1 MPRAGSFVLAIPPLP
16 LGMVNELLIAF
27 STLFAIVDPVT
38 LAGPFLGMT
47 ANESASSRRNTAIRA
62 VALSFTILVGCAF
75 AGQKLLDLL
84 GITLPAFQIAGGIL
98 LFVVAFD
105 MIYGR
110 PHLNQQTEA
119 EQQEGAT
126 KEDVAVF
133 PLAIPLL
140 AGPGAIAS
148 VLILSNRAAGI
159 TSMAMLLLAITL
171 TMGLSLL
178 VLLISSRIQKFFG
191 QIGINTLSRLMGIV
205 LSALAVQ
212 FVVSAVQQLLKA

>member
-1 MPRAGSFVLAIPPLP
+1 MG
-16 LGMVNELLIAF
+16 NELLIAF

-38 LAGPFLGMT
+38 LAGPFLAMT
-47 ANESASSRRNTAIRA
+47 ATESAGSRRNTAFRA
-62 VALSFTILVGCAF
+62 VGISTAVLVFCAF
-75 AGQKLLDLL
+75 VGQRVLDLL

-105 MIYGR
+105 MIYGH
-110 PHLNQQTEA
+110 PHRNQQTEA
-119 EQQEGAT
+119 EEKERSE

-148 VLILSNRAAGI
+148 VLILSKQAESLA
-159 TSMAMLLLAITL
+159 SMLMIVIAIGL
-171 TMGLSLL
+171 VMGLSLGI
-178 VLLISSRIQKFFG
+178 LLLSSRIQRFFG

-205 LSALAVQ
+205 LAALSVQ
-212 FVVSAVQQLLKA
+212 FVVSALQQLLRG

>member
-1 MPRAGSFVLAIPPLP
+1 MG
-16 LGMVNELLIAF
+16 NELLIAF

-47 ANESASSRRNTAIRA
+47 ANESESSRRNTAFRA
-62 VALSFTILVGCAF
+62 VVLSYVILVFCAF
-75 AGQKLLDLL
+75 AGQKILDLL

-98 LFVVAFD
+98 LFAVAFD

-110 PHLNQQTEA
+110 PHRNQQTEE
-119 EQQEGAT
+119 EQEEGT
-126 KEDVAVF
+126 HKEDVAVF

-148 VLILSNRAAGI
+148 VLILSNRAASAA
-159 TSMAMLLLAITL
+159 SMGMLVLAITL

-178 VLLISSRIQKFFG
+178 VLLISGQIQRFFG

-205 LSALAVQ
+205 LAALAVQ
-212 FVVSAVQQLLKA
+212 FVVSAFQQLWPAAGP

>member
-1 MPRAGSFVLAIPPLP
+1 MG
-16 LGMVNELLIAF
+16 NELLIAF

-38 LAGPFLGMT
+38 LAGPFLAMT
-47 ANESASSRRNTAIRA
+47 ASESASSRRNTAYRA
-62 VALSFTILVGCAF
+62 VGISFAILVFCAF

-84 GITLPAFQIAGGIL
+84 GITLPAFQIAGGLL

-110 PHLNQQTEA
+110 PHRNQQT
-119 EQQEGAT
+119 QEEEEEGVH

-148 VLILSNRAAGI
+148 VLIISNRAVEI
-159 TSMAMLLLAITL
+159 SSMLMLLVAITL
-171 TMGLSLL
+171 TMGLSLA
-178 VLLISSRIQKFFG
+178 VLLLAGRIQAFFG

-212 FVVSAVQQLLKA
+212 FVVSAVQQLLRG